1 MGSGQG
7 LEEGW
12 LRSGRD
18 LRRGQ
23 GLEGRWLGKWAGL
36 GGGRAGKADSWGK
49 WAEPGENDGRVGG
62 VGGAGEWAG
71 LVRRV
76 GPGRGRLT
84 LLFKV
89 TSKLVGNP
97 PAPAVSAPGIPE
109 RGRFFGG
116 HFLAENHAGRR
127 APLPLRRR
135 RSPRPGGRP
144 RRLSLGRCESA
155 SGPTRASSI
164 PRAAP
169 GGGAERASWRVVE
182 GLRSHSS
189 LPALVFKACLIRLRP
204 PGSPL
209 PSPRSPC
216 SFLTVLC
223 IWCQRSRSRFP
234 LSESRPHP
242 APLSLQLG
250 VEAPG
255 PAGVARGLHWVPGP
269 RKGT

>member
-7 LEEGW
+7 LEGGW

-23 GLEGRWLGKWAGL
+23 GPERRWLGKWAGL
-36 GGGRAGKADSWGK
+36 GGGQAGKADSCGK
-49 WAEPGENDGRVGG
+49 WAEPGENDGG

-76 GPGRGRLT
+76 GPGMGRLT

-109 RGRFFGG
+109 RGRFFSG

-127 APLPLRRR
+127 APFPLRRL
-135 RSPRPGGRP
+135 SPRPGGRP
-144 RRLSLGRCESA
+144 HRLSLGQCESA
-155 SGPTRASSI
+155 SGLTRASSM

-169 GGGAERASWRVVE
+169 GGGAERASRRVVEGGAERASRRVVE

-189 LPALVFKACLIRLRP
+189 LPALFSYSK
-204 PGSPL
+204 
-209 PSPRSPC
+209 
-216 SFLTVLC
+216 
-223 IWCQRSRSRFP
+223 
-234 LSESRPHP
+234 P
-242 APLSLQLG
+242 A
-250 VEAPG
+250 
-255 PAGVARGLHWVPGP
+255 
-269 RKGT
+269 